1 MNTSVLRLL
10 LPETLWLEPEYYE
23 IASQQ
28 SQLSESGGQSVYES
42 GRESVQ
48 WQIYLSSLAQLSCQD
63 WLQEKLPKMSIS
75 QVTSENSPVRYLD
88 MNGFRLCVIATA
100 HVLDEIIRI
109 PQAAIETSQ
118 PAHFYVAI
126 EVLEEQQEAVLRG
139 FISYPALQ
147 ASAQR
152 VVLPTGTIIYRLS
165 LYALDAEPNHLVSYI
180 QQLSPSA
187 IALPSALSPH
197 PFTQTPAITKLS
209 TWLDETLS
217 TGWQAIES
225 LLNPQMA
232 IAMATRS
239 RSEAV
244 KAGKVIRLGAQS
256 NSCTASCTASCTVV
270 LLVSVIPDEDK
281 KLNVQIQVLPT
292 SDAQILPESLK
303 LSLRSHTG
311 VLLQEV
317 IARSADNYIQLRSF
331 RGKRNARFSV
341 DIELADMKASE
352 SFEL

>member
-1 MNTSVLRLL
+1 MNTSALRLL
-10 LPETLWLEPEYYE
+10 LPETLWIEPEYYE

-28 SQLSESGGQSVYES
+28 SQLSESECQSVYEP
-42 GRESVQ
+42 GRESVR
-48 WQIYLSSLAQLSCQD
+48 WQTYLASLAQLSCQD

-75 QVTSENSPVRYLD
+75 LVTSENSPVRYLD
-88 MNGFRLCVIATA
+88 MNGFRLCIIATA
-100 HVLDEIIRI
+100 HVLDEIISI
-109 PQAAIETSQ
+109 PQAAIETPQ

-139 FISYPALQ
+139 FLSYSALQ

-152 VVLPTGTIIYRLS
+152 VVLPTGAIVYCLP

-187 IALPSALSPH
+187 IALPSALSPN
-197 PFTQTPAITKLS
+197 PSAQTPAITKLS
-209 TWLDETLS
+209 VWLDETVS
-217 TGWQAIES
+217 TGWQAIEA

-244 KAGKVIRLGAQS
+244 KAGKVIRLGDQF
-256 NSCTASCTASCTVV
+256 NSCTVV
-270 LLVSVIPDEDK
+270 LLASVIPDEDK

-341 DIELADMKASE
+341 DVEFADMKVSE